1 VRKLISTL
9 ITIVL
14 GVGWFI
20 WLRPVQ
26 FNGPATYVIVS
37 GESME
42 PTLYEGDLVIL
53 QRQDQYAPGDIVA
66 YRIRGGNIIHRI
78 TDTSDE
84 GFILQG
90 DNKNAPDEYTPS
102 EEEVLGKMWLHF
114 PRAGRLVQSL
124 QKPLALAVAA
134 GLLTFIIMLASGGGE
149 QTAAAQPGV
158 FDKLWVFIVEYV
170 SGSKEDFRIL
180 WRKAQRPVEENLEY
194 MEYQSFS
201 FSDDEQEPE
210 PTPDGL
216 FHEVGRFVRF
226 HINGFIRDVR
236 ILWRRFKQERRE
248 NQ

>member
-9 ITIVL
+9 ITIAL

-20 WLRPVQ
+20 WLRPIQ
-26 FNGPATYVIVS
+26 FNGPASYVIVS

-53 QRQDQYAPGDIVA
+53 QRQDQYVPGDIVA

-78 TDTSDE
+78 TGVTDE

-90 DNKNAPDEYTPS
+90 DNKDTTDEYTPS

-114 PRAGRLVQSL
+114 PRAGRFIQSL
-124 QKPLALAVAA
+124 QNPLALAVAA
-134 GLLTFIIMLASGGGE
+134 GLLTFIIMLASGSE
-149 QTAAAQPGV
+149 KPAAAQPGV
-158 FDKLWVFIVEYV
+158 FDKLWLFIVGYM

-194 MEYQSFS
+194 REYQSFS
-201 FSDDEQEPE
+201 FSDNGREPE
-210 PTPDGL
+210 PTHDGL
-216 FHEVGRFVRF
+216 YHEVGRFVRF
-226 HINGFIRDVR
+226 HVNGFARDVR
-236 ILWRRFKQERRE
+236 ILWERFKQERPE
-248 NQ
+248 KQ